1 MRHLIYLI
9 NDEEKLNQLV
19 TTKTIDEFKQTL
31 FN

>member
-1 MRHLIYLI
+1 MRHLIDLI